1 MAMDDLVIPA
11 AGVFLVGFA
20 MFSGGN
26 EQASRVAQT
35 GAQVKELRQTQ
46 AVENMV
52 LQTKSEG
59 LQNRAAI
66 AELRFKS
73 GCTIHF
79 ERAPIQSEQAQA
91 TGAIDIWPRPIQEGA
106 MPIDWQGRTY
116 SNGQVVCDASGG
128 TGVIGADGRV
138 VDYAFNG
145 SIDTQPYV
153 KAHLSRIGGKQ

>member
-11 AGVFLVGFA
+11 AGVALVGFA

-35 GAQVKELRQTQ
+35 GAQLKELRQTQ

-66 AELRFKS
+66 AESRFKS

-79 ERAPIQSEQAQA
+79 EKASNQSEQAQA
-91 TGAIDIWPRPIQEGA
+91 TGAIDIWPKPISNGG

-116 SNGQVVCDASGG
+116 SNGQVVCDAFGG
-128 TGVIGADGRV
+128 TGVIDADGRV
-138 VDYAFNG
+138 MDYAFNG
-145 SIDTQPYV
+145 NIDTRPYV
-153 KAHLSRIGGKQ
+153 DAYLSRIGGKQ